1 VFCVGIAK
9 TLHAVL
15 DRGSIASCYLA
26 GEPRSGQALPAS
38 SLAVV
43 SDPLSTGQTPAAAG
57 GEEAIYPWPASAR
70 RQHSSLGVHPGEAD
84 ETAS

>member
-1 VFCVGIAK
+1 V
-9 TLHAVL
+9 
-15 DRGSIASCYLA
+15 SCISA
-26 GEPRSGQALPAS
+26 GEPRSGQPLPAT

-43 SDPLSTGQTPAAAG
+43 SNPLSTGQTPAAG

-70 RQHSSLGVHPGEAD
+70 RQQRSLAVNPGESNEV